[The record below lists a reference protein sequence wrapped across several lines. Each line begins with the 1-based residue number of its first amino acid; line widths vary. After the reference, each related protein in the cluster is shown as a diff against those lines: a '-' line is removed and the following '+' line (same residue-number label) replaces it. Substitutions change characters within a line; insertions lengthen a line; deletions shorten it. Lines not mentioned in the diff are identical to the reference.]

1 MDLDPVQSLAFTLRA
16 NPGAYSLLL
25 GSGVSRS
32 SVPSGWDVLVAL
44 VEQLAGL
51 NSVAPAESMQWYRDQ
66 FGSEPR
72 YDEVLGTLTRSP
84 AERVGL
90 LRPFFE
96 SASGALD
103 DKQPTDAHR
112 AIASMI
118 KDGLVRVILT
128 TNFDRLTERA
138 LEELGVAP
146 AVLATPDAMR
156 TARPLHQQH
165 ACIIKLHGVYLDPR
179 FLNTGDELAK
189 YPRAVAKLLG
199 QVLDDY
205 GLVVC
210 GWSAIWDPALRSA
223 LEGHSASR
231 YGSYWVEPSTPSD
244 YAERLI
250 SQRGMVLVGETADD
264 FFGQLG
270 ETVASL
276 NELDRPHPASI
287 GIAVENAKRYL
298 REDDGIRLHDLL
310 ARELRVAKETIGAW
324 PFNGTADDYT
334 ALVSRVDG
342 ATEMAS
348 ALVATCAYWGSPQ
361 TNELWLPTLV
371 EWANRP
377 GYGGTV
383 AFIDLGYYG
392 ATRLLYAAGVAM
404 VAKGR
409 LIEVE
414 RMLRRTVRNNE
425 TGKPAPI
432 SSDLLA
438 RRSLSGLAAAGPLDS
453 TSQHVKDQLAPQLE
467 QLLLLSPGAVEKA
480 YERFELLLFL
490 VTRDSRSDEM
500 TADRES
506 TGIIPKEGS
515 VFSIRACPVV
525 DLEHESLDGVHPW
538 AAAGLFARDPERLAA
553 LLGEFESYFSAVR
566 GGYFGRP
573 GVR

>member
-1 MDLDPVQSLAFTLRA
+1 MDVDPVQSLAFTLRA
-16 NPGAYSLLL
+16 NPGAYALLL

-66 FGSEPR
+66 FGSAPR

-96 SASGALD
+96 PAPD
-103 DKQPTDAHR
+103 TPNDKQPTDAHR
-112 AIASMI
+112 AIARLI
-118 KDGLVRVILT
+118 KDGLVRVVLT
-128 TNFDRLTERA
+128 TNFDRLMERA

-146 AVLATPDAMR
+146 TVLATPDAMR

-165 ACIIKLHGVYLDPR
+165 ACIIKLHGDYLDPR
-179 FLNTGDELAK
+179 FLNTGDELAQ

-210 GWSAIWDPALRSA
+210 GWSAIWDPALRTA
-223 LEGHSASR
+223 LEGRSASR

-244 YAERLI
+244 HAERLI
-250 SQRGMVLVGETADD
+250 SQSDMVLVGETADD

-270 ETVASL
+270 QTVASL
-276 NELDRPHPASI
+276 NELDRAHPASL
-287 GIAVENAKRYL
+287 GVAVENAKRYL
-298 REDDGIRLHDLL
+298 READEIRLHDLL
-310 ARELRVAKETIGAW
+310 ARELRVAKEAIGEW
-324 PFNGTADDYT
+324 PLSGTLDDLRV
-334 ALVSRVDG
+334 LVRRIDV
-342 ATEMAS
+342 ATEMVT
-348 ALVATCAYWGSPQ
+348 ALVATCAYWGSSQ
-361 TNELWLPTLV
+361 TDELWLPTLV

-404 VAKGR
+404 AAKGR
-409 LIEVE
+409 LLEVE
-414 RMLRRTVRNNE
+414 RILRRTVRNNE

-438 RRSLSGLAAAGPLDS
+438 RRSLSGLAEAGPLDS
-453 TSQHVKDQLAPQLE
+453 TSQHVKDQLEPQLE
-467 QLLLLSPGAVEKA
+467 HLLLLSPGAIERA

-506 TGIIPKEGS
+506 TGIILKDGS
-515 VFSIRACPVV
+515 AFSIRARPVV
-525 DLEHESLDGVHPW
+525 DLEHELRDGVHPW
-538 AAAGLFARDPERLAA
+538 TAAGLFARDPERLAD
-553 LLGEFESYFSAVR
+553 LLAEFESYFSTIR

-573 GVR
+573 GVS